1 MKLKNETSADVHQES
16 YVSQRLTTVDV
27 AKSLQDFINAHFTGC
42 IRFDGLLPANKLV
55 LFDKT
60 ALAFMIK
67 CIIKEITITRVCKI
81 GFEVRKTE
89 FFIRFTTGEER
100 LPDGQIL
107 SNLKNAAAE
116 YGVTL
121 QIEGR
126 DISIIIPTL
135 ENKIF
140 ALYDTFPRIFL
151 FALQDS
157 YEEYSAPYN
166 AK

>member
-1 MKLKNETSADVHQES
+1 MKLQKHSPTDMDKSA

-42 IRFDGLLPANKLV
+42 IRFDGLLPVNKLV
-55 LFDKT
+55 LFDKA

-67 CIIKEITITRVCKI
+67 CIIKEITLTKVCSI
-81 GFEVRKTE
+81 GFEVRKAE
-89 FFIRFTTGEER
+89 FFIRFTTGEEK

-107 SNLKNAAAE
+107 CNLKNAATE

-151 FALQDS
+151 FALQDA

-166 AK
+166 VK